1 MNNYAIYYDYSENKN
16 DLVILF
22 KNKTHN
28 QMKTFANV
36 DVYLFDDEVIS
47 YVIHGINNVIKIYSK
62 GIIHS
67 PLKELIDVINIF
79 LKKAGLNTLSYKK
92 NSGFIIGKVISD
104 KQIDI
109 NDKVINITTDEK
121 LINQYVVV
129 ALPNTFIKKDKFVSD
144 YYLCTY
150 KDLGIDDEG
159 ENVFV
164 IDEKC
169 TQGKDFYLW
178 ESK

>member
-1 MNNYAIYYDYSENKN
+1 MNNYAIYYDYNENKN
-16 DLVILF
+16 DLIILC

-28 QMKTFANV
+28 LIKKCQNV
-36 DVYLFDDEVIS
+36 DVYLFDNEIVS

-79 LKKAGLNTLSYKK
+79 LKKDGLKTLLYKE
-92 NSGFIIGKVISD
+92 NSGFIIGKVIS
-104 KQIDI
+104 KNEIDI
-109 NDKVINITTDEK
+109 KDKVVNIPTEEK
-121 LINQYVVV
+121 LINQFVVV
-129 ALPNTFIKKDKFVSD
+129 AIPNTFIRKDKFVSD

-150 KDLGIDDEG
+150 EDLGITDDNN
-159 ENVFV
+159 NVFIV
-164 IDEKC
+164 DEIC